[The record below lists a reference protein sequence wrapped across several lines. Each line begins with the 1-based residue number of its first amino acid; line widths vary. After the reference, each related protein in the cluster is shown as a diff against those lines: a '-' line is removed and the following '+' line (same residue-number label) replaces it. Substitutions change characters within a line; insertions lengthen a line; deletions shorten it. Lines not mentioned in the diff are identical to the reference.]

1 MHNKH
6 SFTLFDDDL
15 SIDLT
20 PLIDV
25 IFMLLVFFIMT
36 TTFSKPV
43 LEILLPQAQNTDAGK
58 KQEEIIISVDAEG
71 QFFYNTELVDLAT
84 ISALIDKHPE
94 ATLNL
99 YIDKKTPFEA
109 FVHIVDKA
117 KAREGGKF
125 VISTEAL

>member
-6 SFTLFDDDL
+6 AFSFDDDL

-43 LEILLPQAQNTDAGK
+43 LEIMLPQAQNTDAGK
-58 KQEEIIISVDAEG
+58 KQEEIVISVDAEG
-71 QFFYNTELVDLAT
+71 KFFYNSEEVDLNF
-84 ISALIDKHPE
+84 ISETIDKNPD

-99 YIDKKTPFEA
+99 YIDKDTPFKS